1 MSYMFQ
7 ELVASN
13 PEPRNWK
20 GIVISILCIL
30 FVILLVMASVVWMTP
45 PDPGPRVKGERIR
58 LETILDGKFKPN
70 TFNASWFEGTVLQ
83 SIFINRAFPLAAHS
97 AAVIIRSIVSV
108 FAYLRSHLC

>member
-1 MSYMFQ
+1 MHLVSNIIFQ

-30 FVILLVMASVVWMTP
+30 FVILLVVASVVWMTP
-45 PDPGPRVKGERIR
+45 PDPGPRVKGERIP

-70 TFNASWFEGTVLQ
+70 PFNASWFAGTAEQ
-83 SIFINRAFPLAAHS
+83 YFSISEMKPLNHEEKFQLFKQLRL
-97 AAVIIRSIVSV
+97 VIRD
-108 FAYLRSHLC
+108 

>member
-1 MSYMFQ
+1 MDFLFQ

-45 PDPGPRVKGERIR
+45 LDPGPRVKGERIR
-58 LETILDGKFKPN
+58 LDTILDGKFKPN
-70 TFNASWFEGTVLQ
+70 PFNASWVEG
-83 SIFINRAFPLAAHS
+83 IIMP
-97 AAVIIRSIVSV
+97 VIKRKQ
-108 FAYLRSHLC
+108 LG